1 MRALNSQDFA
11 LLSDHVYGQKGKNGI
26 ALVYDNN
33 DDQKREVTL
42 NGITYKV
49 ERIRENAQNGYFGAI
64 YRRKDTNELVVVHR
78 GTEFGT
84 RQDREAD
91 MRMVKDHTNPQYN
104 DANILTQEAEKLK
117 NGKYRNALIYQTG
130 HSLGGALAQ
139 LCGSRYS
146 QYTETFNAFGAA
158 GLKEALPI
166 NPLAD
171 RLIVNHRMGG
181 DYVSSASNHL
191 GRSIFYTTPLEVSNL
206 RKGGFGTHSTEDD
219 KFFANAGFRMP
230 SSWDNLGSASDVYT
244 SHAVSN
250 FTPEHG
256 LSVLSPNSPARKLA
270 EDNMAMIERFN
281 NYVKEE
287 VRKSP
292 DKFER
297 SINLADNF
305 IADNQRQYSNPH
317 EQQERPQYAHLHQ
330 QMDSAKSYPNIEDM
344 PQYAQN
350 IYHQGKECFVDF
362 CRHENIPYREEDLDR
377 IGMSMAAAGYAQ
389 GLRGVSLIDV
399 DERTREISIAHESPD
414 LNEAVVNMDKAAVTP
429 TAESLNQIQQTAQKF
444 EYETQQR
451 QLAQSQSRG
460 MSIS

>member
-11 LLSDHVYGQKGKNGI
+11 LLSDHIYGKKDENGVKRLVFDNEKNKEI
-26 ALVYDNN
+26 
-33 DDQKREVTL
+33 TL
-42 NGITYKV
+42 NGIKYAV
-49 ERIRENAQNGYFGAI
+49 ERISDNPKNGYFGAI
-64 YRRKDTNELVVVHR
+64 YRRLDTNELIVVHR
-78 GTEFGT
+78 GTEFET

-104 DANILTQEAEKLK
+104 DARALTEVANAMAKH
-117 NGKYRNALIYQTG
+117 NGAKIYQTG

-139 LCGSRYS
+139 LCGSRYN
-146 QYTETFNAFGAA
+146 QRTETFNAFGAA

-166 NPLAD
+166 NPLSD

-191 GRSIFYTTPLEVSNL
+191 GRSIFYTTSLEVSNL

-317 EQQERPQYAHLHQ
+317 EQQERPQYAHLYQ

-429 TAESLNQIQQTAQKF
+429 TAESLNQIQQTAQQF

>member
-11 LLSDHVYGQKGKNGI
+11 LLSDHIYGKKDENGVKRLVFDNEKNKEI
-26 ALVYDNN
+26 
-33 DDQKREVTL
+33 TL
-42 NGITYKV
+42 NGIKYAV
-49 ERIRENAQNGYFGAI
+49 ERISDNPKNGYFGAI
-64 YRRKDTNELVVVHR
+64 YRRLDTNELIVVHR
-78 GTEFGT
+78 GTEFET

-104 DANILTQEAEKLK
+104 DARALTEVANAMAKH
-117 NGKYRNALIYQTG
+117 NGAKIYQTG

-139 LCGSRYS
+139 LCGSRYN
-146 QYTETFNAFGAA
+146 QRTETFNAFGAA

-166 NPLAD
+166 NPLSD

-191 GRSIFYTTPLEVSNL
+191 GRSIFYTTSLEVSNL

-317 EQQERPQYAHLHQ
+317 EQQERPQYAHLYQ

-362 CRHENIPYREEDLDR
+362 CRDENIPYREEDLDR

-429 TAESLNQIQQTAQKF
+429 TAESLNQIQQTAQRF
-444 EYETQQR
+444 ENEEQQK
-451 QLAQSQSRG
+451 QYAQSQSRG
-460 MSIS
+460 MSIA

>member
-11 LLSDHVYGQKGKNGI
+11 LLSDHIYGKKDENGVKRLVFDNEKNKEI
-26 ALVYDNN
+26 
-33 DDQKREVTL
+33 TL
-42 NGITYKV
+42 NGIKYAV
-49 ERIRENAQNGYFGAI
+49 ERISDNPKNGYFGAI
-64 YRRKDTNELVVVHR
+64 YRRLDTNELIVVHR
-78 GTEFGT
+78 GTEFET

-104 DANILTQEAEKLK
+104 DARALTEVANAMAKH
-117 NGKYRNALIYQTG
+117 NGAKIYQTG

-139 LCGSRYS
+139 LCGSRYN
-146 QYTETFNAFGAA
+146 QRTETFNAFGAA

-166 NPLAD
+166 NPLSD

-191 GRSIFYTTPLEVSNL
+191 GRSIFYTTSLEVSNL

-270 EDNMAMIERFN
+270 EDNMAMIGRFN

-297 SINLADNF
+297 SINLADKF
-305 IADNQRQYSNPH
+305 IAENQQQYLTPY
-317 EQQERPQYAHLHQ
+317 EQQERPQYAHLYQ

-344 PQYAQN
+344 PQYAQH

-362 CRHENIPYREEDLDR
+362 CRHETIHYREEDLDR

-429 TAESLNQIQQTAQKF
+429 TAKSLNQIQQTEQQF

-460 MSIS
+460 MVLS